1 LIFGIG
7 RQKNKWGA
15 IQHLVERFELA
26 IFIAYLAQCFY
37 NVETYYEGHIMEAVI
52 RKWGNSPALRL
63 PVSALRDAELSLEQK
78 VNIVVTRGRIVIEP
92 SEKIE
97 YDLDELLAGITV
109 QNSHAEVDFGKPV
122 GKEAF

>member
-1 LIFGIG
+1 
-7 RQKNKWGA
+7 
-15 IQHLVERFELA
+15 
-26 IFIAYLAQCFY
+26 
-37 NVETYYEGHIMEAVI
+37 MEAVI

-97 YDLDELLAGITV
+97 YDLDELLAGITD
-109 QNSHAEVDFGKPV
+109 QNSHAEVNFGKPV